1 MKRHLPKISLLLLS
15 VMISCTPPGN
25 TPPPHEVTVQ
35 LKWLHQAQFAGFYV
49 AQERGFYAAENLKV
63 HFLEGGQGIDIARSV
78 TGGKADFGVVSPE
91 DLLTQRSQGAPIT
104 AIAAVYRRSAV
115 VFASMAG
122 SGIERPV
129 DFLGKT
135 VATTDSEG
143 AVRDLDLQFHALAK
157 KLSLDTSRIKLV
169 RYDPDYGG
177 FFNGT
182 VDVTSAYL
190 TGGVIKM
197 QQKGY
202 RLNLI
207 WPGDYGIRFY
217 SDTLVTS
224 ERMIAEQPEIIVR
237 FLRAT
242 LKGWQAAVGDPDAAV
257 LTTLRYARGSD
268 VKTQTAMMTSLLPL
282 VHTGED
288 KIGWMK
294 EGEWQQMADVLVDQG
309 ILQGLPGGIHGAYTM
324 RFLDAVYES
333 GAK

>member
-1 MKRHLPKISLLLLS
+1 MKRYLPGISLVLFS
-15 VMISCTPPGN
+15 VIISCTPPAS

-35 LKWLHQAQFAGFYV
+35 LKWLHQAQFAGFYA

-63 HFLEGGQGIDIARSV
+63 HFLEGGRGIDLARSV
-78 TGGKADFGVVSPE
+78 ISGKADFSVVSPE
-91 DLLTQRSQGAPIT
+91 DLLTQRSQGAPVT
-104 AIAAVYRRSAV
+104 AIAAIYRRSAV
-115 VFASMAG
+115 VFVSMAG

-135 VATTDSEG
+135 VATTGAEG
-143 AVRDLDLQFHALAK
+143 SVRDLDLQFHALAK

-169 RYDPDYGG
+169 RYDPDYVD

-190 TGGVIKM
+190 TGGVIRM
-197 QQKGY
+197 QQNGY
-202 RLNLI
+202 KLNLI

-242 LKGWQAAVGDPDAAV
+242 LKGWQAAIGDPDAAV
-257 LTTLRYARGSD
+257 LTTLNYAKASD
-268 VKTQTAMMTSLLPL
+268 VKTQTAMMVSLLPL

-294 EGEWQQMADVLVDQG
+294 EEKWQQMVDVLVDQG
-309 ILQGLPGGIHGAYTM
+309 IIQGLPGGVREAYTM
-324 RFLDAVYES
+324 RFLKAVYES

>member
-1 MKRHLPKISLLLLS
+1 MKKHLPRISLLLLS
-15 VMISCTPPGN
+15 VMIACTPPDS

-35 LKWLHQAQFAGFYV
+35 LKWFHQAQFAGFYV

-63 HFLEGGQGIDIARSV
+63 RFLEGGAGIDIARPV
-78 TGGKADFGVVSPE
+78 INGDADFGVVPPE
-91 DLLTQRSQGAPIT
+91 ELLTQRSQGAPLT
-104 AIAAVYRRSAV
+104 AIAAIYRRSAV
-115 VFASMAG
+115 VFVSMAG

-135 VATTDSEG
+135 VATTGTEG

-157 KLSLDTSRIKLV
+157 KLSLDTSRINLV
-169 RYDPDYGG
+169 RYDPGYVD

-190 TGGVIKM
+190 TGGVIRM
-197 QQKGY
+197 QQQGY

-224 ERMIAEQPEIIVR
+224 ERMIAGQPEIIDR

-242 LKGWQAAVGDPDAAV
+242 LKGWREAVGDPDAAV
-257 LTTLRYARGSD
+257 PTTLSYAKGSD
-268 VKTQTAMMTSLLPL
+268 LKTQTAMMVSLLPL

-294 EGEWQQMADVLVDQG
+294 EEEWQQMVDVLVDQG
-309 ILQGLPGGIHGAYTM
+309 IIQSLPGGVRGAYTM
-324 RFLDAVYES
+324 RFLKAAYES
-333 GAK
+333 GVK